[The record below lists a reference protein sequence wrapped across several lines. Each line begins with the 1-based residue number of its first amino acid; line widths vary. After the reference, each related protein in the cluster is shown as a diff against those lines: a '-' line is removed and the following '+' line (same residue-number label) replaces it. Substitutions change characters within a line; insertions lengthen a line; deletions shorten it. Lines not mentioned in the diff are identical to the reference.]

1 MSKNEEIFRFVVAN
15 QALEGM
21 VMSADEKNVLKECL
35 ENKRSFKDAVQDVIS
50 AYAVKGTQ

>member
-21 VMSADEKNVLKECL
+21 VMTDDEKIVLQNCL
-35 ENKRSFKDAVQDVIS
+35 EGKQSFTDAIQDVVS
-50 AYAVKGTQ
+50 AYAALGTK